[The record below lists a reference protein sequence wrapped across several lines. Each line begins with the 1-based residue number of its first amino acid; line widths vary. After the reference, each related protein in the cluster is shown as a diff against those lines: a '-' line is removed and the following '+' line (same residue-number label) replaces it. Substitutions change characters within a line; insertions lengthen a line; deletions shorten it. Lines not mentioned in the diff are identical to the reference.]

1 MNCCSNCFSDSE
13 IIAII
18 ESRHKEGSCDFCG
31 SQNIP
36 IYTIGS
42 DDEIEQLFDELL
54 DVYTSS
60 TSLPA
65 IFPKENTDLI
75 KNFLYSKWN
84 IFNLE
89 PKKIYQLLKSL
100 CSRRFKESPEM
111 FNYPVGILESIDA
124 DYLERNTILK
134 DYDWPNFTH
143 AIKHDNRFHNDYI
156 NRSILELFL
165 RCSIKTYKKD
175 TLFYRARIS
184 PNRQGFKK
192 DQMGAPPAHL
202 ASAGRVN
209 SDGISVLY
217 LSDSQET
224 TLYEVRAS
232 VHDYVSVGS
241 FKLLADID
249 VISIA
254 DIDKISPFIGVQYG
268 FDLTQYAV
276 NIEHLRMISQE
287 IAKPLRR
294 QDSILDYVPT
304 QYISDFIKS
313 KGFSGIEF
321 HSTMCKHGEN
331 FAVFNPDLLSCTKVK
346 TFKVDSVAYSYSAE

>member
-1 MNCCSNCFSDSE
+1 MNCCINCFSDSE

-18 ESRHKEGSCDFCG
+18 ESRHNDGSCDFCG
-31 SQNIP
+31 SLNVP
-36 IYTIGS
+36 IYSIGS
-42 DDEIEQLFDELL
+42 DDEIEQLFDGLL
-54 DVYTSS
+54 DVYTPSA
-60 TSLPA
+60 SLP
-65 IFPKENTDLI
+65 ISFPKENTDLI
-75 KNFLYSKWN
+75 KNFLSSKWN

-89 PKKIYQLLKSL
+89 PKKIYQLIKAL
-100 CSRRFKESPEM
+100 CSRRFRESPEL
-111 FNYPVGILESIDA
+111 FNNPVGILESVDIE
-124 DYLERNTILK
+124 YLEKNAILK
-134 DYDWPNFTH
+134 DCDWPIFTQ

-156 NRSILELFL
+156 NKSILELFL
-165 RCSIKTYKKD
+165 RCSIKTYKKE
-175 TLFYRARIS
+175 TIFYRARIS
-184 PNRQGFKK
+184 TTRQGYKK
-192 DQMGAPPAHL
+192 DQMGAPPKDL

-209 SDGISVLY
+209 SEGISVLY

-232 VHDYVSVGS
+232 VHDYVSVGC
-241 FKLLADID
+241 FKLLSDID

-268 FDLTQYAV
+268 FDLTQYAM

-294 QDSILDYVPT
+294 QDSVLDYVPT

-313 KGFSGIEF
+313 KGFYGIEF

-331 FAVFNPDLLSCTKVK
+331 FAVFNPDLLSCIKVK
-346 TFKVDSVAYSYSAE
+346 TFKVDSVAYSYSVE